1 MKFLD
6 KAYQRLLAA
15 QKEYYT
21 TAAADDFTSY
31 ITVIASIMKMMKEIL
46 YPTL

>member
-21 TAAADDFTSY
+21 TAAADDSTSY
-31 ITVIASIMKMMKEIL
+31 SIVIAPIMKMMEIL